1 MGENKEIY
9 LIRHGE
15 TESNKK
21 GIFRGRL
28 DIPLSQTGKEQ
39 ASSVFNYFK
48 GKNIELVLSSPL
60 SRALETAKIIFPDKE
75 IKIEER
81 LNNLDLGNW
90 SGVEKEKIKREKPNK
105 WKIWVETPEKIKF
118 PGGESI
124 KDVYKRVSSLLNS
137 LKTVKAD
144 KIALISHRS
153 VLKTLLAASIGMK
166 DNFFW
171 KFHLDNASISILIFN
186 SSREYTIYKLN
197 DTSHLESFVSEWY

>member
-1 MGENKEIY
+1 MGENKKIY

-28 DIPLSQTGKEQ
+28 DIPLSQSGKEQ

-48 GKNIELVLSSPL
+48 EKNIELVFSSPL
-60 SRALETAKIIFPDKE
+60 SRALETAKTIFPNKK
-75 IKIEER
+75 IKIDER

-90 SGVEKEKIKREKPNK
+90 SGVEKEKIKKERPDEWNM
-105 WKIWVETPEKIKF
+105 WVNSPEKIKF
-118 PGGESI
+118 PEGESI
-124 KDVYKRVSSLLNS
+124 KDVYKRVNSLLNS
-137 LKTVKAD
+137 LKKVKAD

-171 KFHLDNASISILIFN
+171 KFHLDNASISILIYN
-186 SSREYTIYKLN
+186 SSRGFTIYKLN
-197 DTSHLESFVSEWY
+197 DTSHLISFVSEWY